1 MFLSNLPKHF
11 VINYLIYAKE
21 LELHLTY
28 VELWLSF
35 MPLFIENSDYI
46 VKRRCSVIL
55 YTIATYL
62 PKNLAKMRC
71 LFKDEERPPSNSL
84 VYFLFKKQFSP
95 PQVFLKITTRSPI

>member
-62 PKNLAKMRC
+62 PKNLAKMNVC
-71 LFKDEERPPSNSL
+71 LKMKRGYLQIHLFTSSSKNN
-84 VYFLFKKQFSP
+84 FLLPKFS
-95 PQVFLKITTRSPI
+95 